1 MYAVIETGGAQHKVQ
16 PGDELTVQKLSVEEG
31 AAVTFEKVLMLR
43 NGDGVKVG
51 TPYLDGVTV
60 KGTVLAQ
67 GRGRKVLVFR
77 FKRRK
82 KYKKLQGHRQELSRV
97 RIDEI
102 SAAGEAAPKAAV
114 PPEAP
119 KAAVPPEVPPPPP
132 PRAPKAPEAPKAPAT
147 PEPPPAPAK
156 DGGEDGA

>member
-16 PGDELTVQKLSVEEG
+16 PGDELTVQKLPVDEG
-31 AAVTFEKVLMLR
+31 AAVTFDKVLMLR
-43 NGDGVKVG
+43 NNDDVKVG

-60 KGTVLAQ
+60 QGTVMEQ

-82 KYKKLQGHRQELSRV
+82 DFKKMQGHRQELSRV

-102 SAAGEAAPKAAV
+102 RTGRA
-114 PPEAP
+114 
-119 KAAVPPEVPPPPP
+119 VPPPPP
-132 PRAPKAPEAPKAPAT
+132 APKAPKAPE
-147 PEPPPAPAK
+147 K

>member
-16 PGDELTVQKLSVEEG
+16 PGDELTVQKLSVDEG
-31 AAVTFEKVLMLR
+31 AAVTFDKVLMLR
-43 NGDGVKVG
+43 NGDGVRVG

-60 KGTVLAQ
+60 QGTVMAQ

-82 KYKKLQGHRQELSRV
+82 DYKKLQGHRQELSRV

-102 SAAGEAAPKAAV
+102 RSPGKAS
-114 PPEAP
+114 
-119 KAAVPPEVPPPPP
+119 PPPPP
-132 PRAPKAPEAPKAPAT
+132 PPKARKAPVT
-147 PEPPPAPAK
+147 PEPTPAPEN